1 MITLANKLWAG
12 LLGLSLLLAACA
24 PVQAPAA
31 QPVTKASSAPQTTT
45 GYPVTVQDCNGRSTT
60 YDKAPERVVTF
71 DPSVV
76 ESLLL
81 LGLKD
86 RIAGYTDFQ
95 TPEQRWVPTKADMDA
110 LKRIN
115 DGTNYPSK
123 EAVVALSPDLVMSI
137 YPSALL
143 NNATLPNR
151 DGWAKLG
158 VKSYLTQS
166 GCDQGTTPRTD
177 LSLLYTD
184 LRNFGLIFGVQD
196 RAEAEIT
203 KLQARVEALQAKAK
217 AAGLKPLTIW
227 TYSGEDD
234 PYPAGAVNTANAIIT
249 LAGAKNAFADL
260 LKSWDTVSWE
270 EVVTRNP
277 DVIWLMTAAG
287 SGYIEEAEGI
297 KQKLAADPRLTNVTA
312 VRNAAYVI
320 VSYNE
325 GGVASPRNV
334 DAIEHMIDGLIALK

>member
-1 MITLANKLWAG
+1 MRFHKALIGAAAAAALAIPLSGGVAG
-12 LLGLSLLLAACA
+12 AVDSTSLTVVDAYLY
-24 PVQAPAA
+24 
-31 QPVTKASSAPQTTT
+31 SSLNLM
-45 GYPVTVQDCNGRSTT
+45 GHTVCLNG
-60 YDKAPERVVTF
+60 VV
-71 DPSVV
+71 VH
-76 ESLLL
+76 
-81 LGLKD
+81 
-86 RIAGYTDFQ
+86 
-95 TPEQRWVPTKADMDA
+95 
-110 LKRIN
+110 
-115 DGTNYPSK
+115 DG
-123 EAVVALSPDLVMSI
+123 
-137 YPSALL
+137 
-143 NNATLPNR
+143 
-151 DGWAKLG
+151 
-158 VKSYLTQS
+158 
-166 GCDQGTTPRTD
+166 
-177 LSLLYTD
+177 
-184 LRNFGLIFGVQD
+184 
-196 RAEAEIT
+196 
-203 KLQARVEALQAKAK
+203 
-217 AAGLKPLTIW
+217 
-227 TYSGEDD
+227 GEDD